1 MDTAKIRLSSEE
13 EALVATAD
21 WILTKNRVIQKI
33 NLLLSTVQTSQQ
45 QLLQPIAIFGDE
57 ILKSSLKISKG
68 ENYKGLPW
76 LVLDYP
82 RYFNKEDVFAIRTL
96 FWWGNFFSITLHLSG
111 NYKTKYE
118 KRIIDSF
125 ESLKREY
132 FSVCINEDQW
142 EHHFETTNYLPVHD
156 LNSSEFGEIIGQHA
170 TAIIYTHGP
179 QYRPCQAGTATHR
192 YPNDHFK
199 RRQHPNLRRRN
210 DADLGGIQH
219 PGQSGQGRSHDKDE

>member
-142 EHHFETTNYLPVHD
+142 EHHFEKTNYITLEKLGAKD
-156 LNSSEFGEIIGQHA
+156 YKKNITDNSFIKLAKKYSLQDWGKSGDKLIQDFKKIIS
-170 TAIIYTHGP
+170 IM
-179 QYRPCQAGTATHR
+179 
-192 YPNDHFK
+192 K
-199 RRQHPNLRRRN
+199 R
-210 DADLGGIQH
+210 
-219 PGQSGQGRSHDKDE
+219 

>member
-1 MDTAKIRLSSEE
+1 MDATKIRLSSEE
-13 EALVATAD
+13 ETLVATAD

-33 NLLLSTVQTSQQ
+33 NLLLSDVQISQQ
-45 QLLQPIAIFGDE
+45 QLLEPGALVRDE
-57 ILKSSLKISKG
+57 ILTYSPKISKG

-82 RYFNKEDVFAIRTL
+82 RYFSKGEVFAIRTL

-118 KRIIDSF
+118 KKIIDSF
-125 ESLKREY
+125 ESLKGEN

-156 LNSSEFGEIIGQHA
+156 LNGSQFREIIV
-170 TAIIYTHGP
+170 
-179 QYRPCQAGTATHR
+179 
-192 YPNDHFK
+192 K
-199 RRQHPNLRRRN
+199 RSFIKLAKKIPLEQWNEVEKKLLEIFSQLIN
-210 DADLGGIQH
+210 TL
-219 PGQSGQGRSHDKDE
+219 KDQKD